1 MNSKLPDATGGKRS
15 WDGLR
20 GAVMVCGTG
29 SDVGKSHV
37 VTGLC
42 RLLARSGVT
51 VAPFKAQ
58 NMALNSFVTSAGH
71 EIGRAQGV
79 QALAAGVE
87 AEVAMNPILLKPTGE
102 RTSQV
107 IVNGRPIG
115 ELAAAEYHELKPEL
129 LPIVVDALGDLR
141 RRFDVVVIEG
151 AGSPA
156 EINLLDRDIVNL
168 RLAAQAGVPAVVV
181 GDIDRG
187 GVFAALYG
195 TVALLPDDLGK
206 LIRGFIINKFRGDP
220 ALLGDGLTTL
230 EDRCGVPT
238 LGVLPFVADVA
249 LDAEDSLALDGHRPR
264 SSGPAVADDLD
275 VAVLRFPRLSNV
287 TDLDALAIEA
297 GVSVRLV
304 ERPEALGAP
313 DLVVLP
319 GTKATVVD
327 LAWMRSSGLASAVAA
342 RMRAGSVILGICG
355 GYQMLGRHI
364 TDEVESGRG
373 TVDGLGWLDVA
384 TTFEAEK
391 ITRVRHGTALGAAIT
406 GYEIHHGRT
415 RGPAPAWLTLA
426 RGGPGEAG
434 DVRVGDVRTDGAGV
448 EAEGAVNRS
457 SVADA
462 TVFGT
467 SLHGLFEGDAVRT
480 SFLGYVAR
488 RRGKRFVAAGVSFA
502 EARQDQ
508 CNRLADLV
516 QDHLDLDAVAE
527 VIASARPA
535 GAGRQ
540 PVVSEAGRATPPP
553 GMWRR
558 PVPVIGD
565 RTSAAERSARPDG
578 WAFGPARRAA
588 LYDVIAARRDIRRY
602 RPDPVDDATVARILG
617 AAHQAPSVGQSQP
630 WRFIVVSDEQIR
642 TQAAW
647 MADRERLGQAV
658 HLEEH
663 AARHLLDLQL
673 DGIKEAPLGVV
684 VCCDRRAPAAGVL
697 GRATFPDADLWSC
710 ACAIENMWLAARAE
724 GLGMGWVTLF
734 QPDEL
739 AALLAL
745 PAGAVALGWLC
756 LGWPDERPPEPGLE
770 RAGWSKRQPLG
781 DVVVHERWP
790 ADEDSGPAPAPPR
803 SRLRAPGPDAV
814 VAARD
819 DADAT
824 LTPLGSLG
832 ILDRAV
838 DRAMAA
844 GRGPLCGGT
853 LILAAGRHRVAD
865 LGVSA
870 FDPSV
875 TDEVLAAARAGQS
888 LGFTTAAAAGLAVDV
903 VDAGSATGN
912 LRDAD
917 ALEPARVEQLLEM
930 GRDRGRVAARRAGLV
945 ALGEVGVG
953 NTVVAAA
960 LTAGILDLDA
970 MATVGLGAGSD
981 TAMVERR
988 RVVVDAALAR
998 VRAARGAWAAT
1009 PLETLAA
1016 LGGPEFALLAGVTL
1030 GAVEGGAVVVLDGL
1044 ATSVAALV
1052 ASMLEAG
1059 VVAHLI
1065 AGQRSREPAH
1075 PLVLARLGL
1084 EPLLDL
1090 RFRAG
1095 EGAGACLAA
1104 GLLLHGLRVRA
1115 ATARTGP

>member
-1 MNSKLPDATGGKRS
+1 
-15 WDGLR
+15 
-20 GAVMVCGTG
+20 MVCGTG

-42 RLLARSGVT
+42 RLLARSGVR

-115 ELAAAEYHELKPEL
+115 ELAAAEYHALKPEL
-129 LPIVVDALGDLR
+129 LPTVVDALGDLR

-156 EINLLDRDIVNL
+156 EINLLDLDIVNL

-206 LIRGFIINKFRGDP
+206 LIGGFIINKFRGDP
-220 ALLGDGLTTL
+220 ALLGDGLAIL

-319 GTKATVVD
+319 GTKATVAD
-327 LAWMRSSGLASAVAA
+327 LAWLRSSGLASAVAA

-355 GYQMLGRHI
+355 GYQMLGHHI
-364 TDEVESGRG
+364 TDGVESGLG

-384 TTFEAEK
+384 TTFETEK
-391 ITRVRHGTALGAAIT
+391 ITRARQGSALGAPIT

-415 RGPAPAWLTLA
+415 RGPASAWVTLA
-426 RGGPGEAG
+426 RGGPSE
-434 DVRVGDVRTDGAGV
+434 AGV
-448 EAEGAVNRS
+448 EAEGALNRS

-480 SFLGYVAR
+480 SFLGHVAR

-508 CNRLADLV
+508 CDRLADLLE
-516 QDHLDLDAVAE
+516 DHLDLDAVAAL
-527 VIASARPA
+527 IASAAPA
-535 GAGRQ
+535 GVGRQ
-540 PVVSEAGRATPPP
+540 PVVSEAGRATPPA
-553 GMWRR
+553 GTWRR
-558 PVPVIGD
+558 PIPVIGD
-565 RTSAAERSARPDG
+565 RTSAAERAAKPDG
-578 WAFGPARRAA
+578 WAFGAARRAA

-630 WRFIVVSDEQIR
+630 WRFIVVSDEQTR

-647 MADRERLGQAV
+647 MADQERLGEAA

-734 QPDEL
+734 QPAEL

-745 PAGAVALGWLC
+745 PAGVVALGWLC

-770 RAGWSKRQPLG
+770 RAGWSKRQPLH
-781 DVVVHERWP
+781 DVVVRDRWP
-790 ADEDSGPAPAPPR
+790 ADDGSGPAPAPPR

-819 DADAT
+819 DVDAA

-888 LGFTTAAAAGLAVDV
+888 LGVTAAAAAGLAVDV

-930 GRDRGRVAARRAGLV
+930 GRDRGRVAAGRAGLV

-960 LTAGILDLDA
+960 LTAGLLNLDA

-988 RVVVDAALAR
+988 RVVVDAALGR
-998 VRAARGAWAAT
+998 VRADRGVSAAT

-1016 LGGPEFALLAGVTL
+1016 LGGPELALLAGVTL

-1052 ASMLEAG
+1052 AAMLEAG

-1115 ATARTGP
+1115 ATARTGS